1 MDNNQNAQG
10 HQLQID
16 IPDDVVQGVYSNF
29 AVISHSS
36 SEFVVDFAQIAPG
49 VQKASVR
56 SRVIL
61 APEHVKR
68 LIQALQENVVRY
80 ESEFGRIRIPNQ
92 PAGPVSPFGMGNKGE
107 A

>member
-1 MDNNQNAQG
+1 MNENQKNQER
-10 HQLQID
+10 QLQLD
-16 IPDDVVQGVYSNF
+16 LPNDVAQGVYSNF

-49 VQKASVR
+49 VDKASVR

-80 ESEFGRIRIPNQ
+80 ESEFGRIQIPNK
-92 PAGPVSPFGMGNKGE
+92 PTGPIPPFSVGNKGE